1 MHFEDT
7 TPEEEQAINF
17 QEVIRQIE
25 FRSIM
30 MEELGITEPI
40 TFFSRTLLQAT
51 FPHSYRI
58 DRQGKELTLTNGNLT
73 ITMYGRYGLPYG
85 HYALLPGLDHGLGYR
100 CGRPGF
106 RPSAG
111 LLGRFLGQFGAPG

>member
-7 TPEEEQAINF
+7 TPEKEQAINF

-40 TFFSRTLLQAT
+40 TFLQPNSSSSHFSTLL
-51 FPHSYRI
+51 SY
-58 DRQGKELTLTNGNLT
+58 
-73 ITMYGRYGLPYG
+73 
-85 HYALLPGLDHGLGYR
+85 
-100 CGRPGF
+100 
-106 RPSAG
+106 
-111 LLGRFLGQFGAPG
+111 

>member
-51 FPHSYRI
+51 FPHSYRMM
-58 DRQGKELTLTNGNLT
+58 TYT
-73 ITMYGRYGLPYG
+73 ITPTSTYPKTFIGKSSKEQS
-85 HYALLPGLDHGLGYR
+85 
-100 CGRPGF
+100 
-106 RPSAG
+106 PSTCYILHKSAEN
-111 LLGRFLGQFGAPG
+111 L